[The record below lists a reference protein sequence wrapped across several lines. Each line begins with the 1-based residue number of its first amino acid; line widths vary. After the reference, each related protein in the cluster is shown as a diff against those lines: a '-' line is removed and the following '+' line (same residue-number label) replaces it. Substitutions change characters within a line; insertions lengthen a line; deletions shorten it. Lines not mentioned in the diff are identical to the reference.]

1 MSDDSLSKL
10 RIPNA
15 SPGEIRS
22 MVPTNI
28 SCNPGSTYMQRS
40 FDDSW
45 FHLFI
50 NESASSDEIMFLQL
64 ASTCTLAEAIFWART
79 FAWPYKSAIKKSV
92 RLLTKR
98 GLPIPP
104 PLRESLAK
112 SDARGKSYT
121 TPCKA

>member
-22 MVPTNI
+22 IVPTNI
-28 SCNPGSTYMQRS
+28 SCNPGRTYMQRS

-50 NESASSDEIMFLQL
+50 NERASSGEIMFLQL
-64 ASTCTLAEAIFWART
+64 ASTCSAKEAIFWAQQ
-79 FAWPYKSAIKKSV
+79 FSWPYESAIRKSI

-98 GLPIPP
+98 GLSIPP
-104 PLRESLAK
+104 ALQELSAM
-112 SDARGKSYT
+112 SDGRGRNCTKQNR
-121 TPCKA
+121 A